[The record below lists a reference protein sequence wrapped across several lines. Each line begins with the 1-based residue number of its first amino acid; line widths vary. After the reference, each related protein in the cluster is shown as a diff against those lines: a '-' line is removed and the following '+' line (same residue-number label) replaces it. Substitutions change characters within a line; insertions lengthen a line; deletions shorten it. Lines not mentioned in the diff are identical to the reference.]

1 MCVALISKKTT
12 IYNLRCNVSFQTQ
25 HAFGII
31 WHFFAKRG
39 KIKKCSDL
47 DNQTIELILQ
57 SSALSQS
64 EIDIHLQYW
73 GCGWAHDDYHVEY
86 SLNDA
91 TFFFFSKKDT
101 EASLRICLDIWT
113 SPFSSIHL

>member
-1 MCVALISKKTT
+1 MCVALISKKNYHLQFKMQCF
-12 IYNLRCNVSFQTQ
+12 IPNSACLWHKYGIFLLREV
-25 HAFGII
+25 
-31 WHFFAKRG
+31 KL
-39 KIKKCSDL
+39 KKCSDL

-73 GCGWAHDDYHVEY
+73 VCGWAHDDYHMEY

-91 TFFFFSKKDT
+91 TFFFLFK
-101 EASLRICLDIWT
+101 EG
-113 SPFSSIHL
+113 H